1 MLFIRACFD
10 LQVQGFSNT
19 KLLILGKFINC
30 ECWGSMFSLC
40 VPLKWQI
47 TDFIDLSLSLSP
59 PPPSLSPF

>member
-30 ECWGSMFSLC
+30 ECWGSMFSLLRAFE
-40 VPLKWQI
+40 VA
-47 TDFIDLSLSLSP
+47 DYRFH
-59 PPPSLSPF
+59 